1 LKKVLAVILTV
12 SVLMGICFTG
22 TIFAEDKTVVIACS
36 DFQPKDGNTS
46 GKTVLEGLVNS
57 LKNEGITSADGFLC
71 CGDYDYEYAE
81 TKQGIDT
88 VKETVKSI
96 VDTDMVFVQGNHDSA
111 VGTDGISESGNN
123 DPASGK
129 YGVFVIN
136 EDDYMWY
143 NSDEETI
150 KNTAQ
155 NLIDYLNKKIRNGYD
170 NPIFIVSHLAL
181 NYNMRTKYD
190 GDGKHANYIFD
201 VLNEAGAKGLNI
213 VYLFGH
219 DHSNGW
225 DDYLGGA
232 AIYLEKGDK
241 ILIAQNSQTEFKE
254 ETLNFTYMNAGYVGY
269 YTGVNSGVDTALT
282 VTSFEFTDKELVIAR
297 YDQNGKHN
305 LKSAGVRN
313 DYQYESA
320 YSPNTTVYTSP
331 RTVNLTSVTDTTP
344 IENIIERPQLLP
356 SEKYVKVTS
365 LDNLKDGGQ
374 YLLIYY
380 DSDPDYIMLPKE
392 KSENSRKGFDLEST
406 SAFDKNIVT
415 GDYKS
420 KLWTLN
426 KTNYG
431 WTLESDGKYVKLTS
445 TSNYKITATLDN
457 TATEF
462 EIKGENGCYIFAGE
476 DYALNFNSSRLLI
489 NGYGYEST
497 PAYFHIY
504 EYQKG
509 VELKADKTQSGID
522 CEITVNDIGKDAV
535 IIVAA
540 YLDEKFVNIPKVIS
554 SSEKGT
560 KNFTI
565 SEEADTLKVFVWDG
579 LANIIPLMVS
589 EFVNLD

>member
-1 LKKVLAVILTV
+1 MKKIFAIVITL
-12 SVLMGICFTG
+12 SVLTSVCFTG

-36 DFQPKDGNTS
+36 DFQPEYGNSS

-71 CGDYDYEYAE
+71 CGDYDYEYTE

-96 VDTDMVFVQGNHDSA
+96 VDTNMVFVQGNHDSA
-111 VGTDGISESGNN
+111 VGTDGISYSGNN
-123 DPASGK
+123 DPENGK

-136 EDDYMWY
+136 EDDYMWH

-155 NLIDYLNKKIRNGYD
+155 NLIDYLNRKIRNGYD

-190 GDGKHANYIFD
+190 GDGMHANYIFD
-201 VLNEAGAKGLNI
+201 VLNEAGKKGLNI
-213 VYLFGH
+213 IYLFGH

-241 ILIAQNSQTEFKE
+241 ILIAQNSQTVFKE
-254 ETLNFTYMNAGYVGY
+254 ETLNFTYMNAGYIGY
-269 YTGVNSGVDTALT
+269 YRDVNDGADTALT
-282 VTSFEFTDKELVIAR
+282 MTSFEFTDKELVIAR
-297 YDQNGKHN
+297 YDNSGKHN

-313 DYQYESA
+313 EYQYESS
-320 YSPNTTVYTSP
+320 YSPDTRVYSSP
-331 RTVNLTSVTDTTP
+331 RTVTLTDVTDTTL
-344 IENIIERPQLLP
+344 IANLIERPQLLP

-365 LDNLKDGGQ
+365 LDNLKDGGK
-374 YLLIYY
+374 YIIVYN
-380 DSDPDYIMLPKE
+380 DTNDYIMLPEVKY
-392 KSENSRKGFDLEST
+392 SERIGFKAEAT
-406 SAFDKNIVT
+406 TAFGANTVV
-415 GDYKS
+415 GDYKD

-426 KTNYG
+426 KSGTK
-431 WTLESDGKYVKLTS
+431 WTLESGGKYAALTN
-445 TSNYKITATLDN
+445 TSDYKITATLEN
-457 TATEF
+457 TPTEF
-462 EIKGENGCYIFAGE
+462 KIEGNA
-476 DYALNFNSSRLLI
+476 DYYTFVGGNYYFNYNSRGLI
-489 NGYGYEST
+489 NGYES
-497 PAYFHIY
+497 PSYFYIY

-522 CEITVNDIGKDAV
+522 CEITVNDIGKDAN

-540 YLDEKFVNIPKVIS
+540 YLDEKFVCIPKVIS

-579 LANIIPLMVS
+579 LANIIPLMAS
-589 EFVNLD
+589 EFVIVD